1 MREVHVSVSNVGM
14 LGDSVRA
21 RRQTTLQSKAG
32 VYSLHP
38 VCRLDSA
45 ARVEERP
52 STGGWCG

>member
-1 MREVHVSVSNVGM
+1 MRAVHVSAPNAGM

-21 RRQTTLQSKAG
+21 RRQMTLKSKAG
-32 VYSLHP
+32 VYSVHP